1 MEEIDLKPVFDLWHE
16 DQEPKIGD
24 LVQIRLGI
32 EDSEIPEDRIGLI
45 ISKDDQELYTVQL
58 SNKKKL
64 QFNSYW
70 LIMVNKAD
78 E

>member
-32 EDSEIPEDRIGLI
+32 EDSDIPEDRIGLI

-64 QFNSYW
+64 HVNYNI
-70 LIMVNKAD
+70 LI
-78 E
+78 